1 MKNKTSYLL
10 LAVIV
15 CIGIIATGCS
25 ASGSDTT
32 MKVAEEKP
40 TPAVIEVQSS
50 EPIKVPVEEIV
61 EPVIEEIPAETIE
74 EAPLDDEDEDEL
86 WVD

>member
-15 CIGIIATGCS
+15 CIGIIATGCI
-25 ASGSDTT
+25 ASGRDIVI
-32 MKVAEEKP
+32 KVVEEKP
-40 TPAVIEVQSS
+40 APTVIEVETV
-50 EPIKVPVEEIV
+50 EPTEVPVEEIV
-61 EPVIEEIPAETIE
+61 EPVIEEVPAETIE
-74 EAPLDDEDEDEL
+74 ETPLDDEDEDEL

>member
-1 MKNKTSYLL
+1 MKNKISYLL

-15 CIGIIATGCS
+15 CIGVTATGCS
-25 ASGSDTT
+25 ASGSDAT
-32 MKVAEEKP
+32 MKVVEEKP
-40 TPAVIEVQSS
+40 APTVIKVETV
-50 EPIKVPVEEIV
+50 EPIEVPVEEIV
-61 EPVIEEIPAETIE
+61 EPVIEEVPAETIE